1 MTKDEYLEAK
11 EKSAKYQSLEY
22 ELNKVDDALKNIKH
36 YSSFTFNTNYTCG
49 NATFSIDSQIREELT
64 TLLQEYR
71 ATIATSME
79 EI

>member
-64 TLLQEYR
+64 TLLQNYR
-71 ATIATSME
+71 DWISDQME
-79 EI
+79 EL